1 MAIRQVTGGVPVYS
15 IEVDVPKPTDSRG
28 KGYGS
33 LVSDL
38 RWKLWQEVQESQLQQ
53 MKFEQLT
60 KQAQLDVLEQQQ
72 RDISRAIRDANEQ
85 KAKIKAGTA
94 TAGSAP
100 KALGYTIEEVEEG
113 RSPITGMLTGQ
124 KITKTKT
131 KTPTN
136 IVQGAG
142 VDSEKALEQQKAQFE
157 QQRSDLDAYIEEL
170 EAQQTQLGTRFQAL
184 AGQPVGRDILSRTRE
199 AFQTQI
205 GEGGFGISRRPLR
218 QLPRFD
224 EVEAVGR
231 VQDAIAREEQNLL
244 NEAIRRKQS
253 NRIAELNLLSE
264 GEMSGAY
271 LAGLPPVSLTLDEE
285 RMVRELARKKFA
297 GKLTAAGA
305 EPTSRAGFLMK
316 PLPPSQSGL
325 LPREETRFPTGRVRD
340 DFGVGGPPPAMSREM
355 ETLIDIGSEKLPFT
369 FYPEDVERK
378 AEDESSKSIKE
389 TGKPGFFEELQAIR
403 AGQTAT
409 ERGNKSET
417 PIEQTVRRN
426 LEMEALGAPY
436 DVNYPP
442 TIEDAAAVEIQRR
455 IDDARMARDRGFK
468 TPFQD
473 ISGFQQGVM
482 GRPGGMADRRVVNR
496 LLRQSEASGGL
507 SGAPSIEPTPAQPK
521 PSVANAE
528 DLNFIMGPPLPPT
541 ADEAPTATTPG
552 PEIVPEEPVDEM
564 RLRTRRRPELPQMD
578 EERGRIPLGNGV
590 MLDPFESVI
599 YGKEGFPLFRTTAE
613 PTTNTSAP
621 YQPQV
626 VTPKE
631 FEKKVKEIKEAGG
644 YEPPQAKLTVPQR
657 REIYAM
663 NTIKRG
669 LELADKPKQFARVSK
684 TDNPSTAAEY
694 VRLVNG
700 VYELNSTRPD
710 RFKASF
716 DEIARVYKNDP
727 KNRELALSY
736 LVAKDAIESNVT
748 KPMA

>member
-72 RDISRAIRDANEQ
+72 RDVSRAIRDANEQ
-85 KAKIKAGTA
+85 KARIKAGTA
-94 TAGSAP
+94 TAGTAP
-100 KALGYTIEEVEEG
+100 KALGSVTVKEEPARNLLG
-113 RSPITGMLTGQ
+113 RPIPGAPPIVTRTVR
-124 KITKTKT
+124 
-131 KTPTN
+131 TPTN
-136 IVQGAG
+136 IVRGAG
-142 VDSEKALEQQKAQFE
+142 VDAEKALEQQQAQFE
-157 QQRSDLDAYIEEL
+157 QQRADLDAYIAEL

-184 AGQPVGRDILSRTRE
+184 ASQPVGRDILSRTRE
-199 AFQTQI
+199 AFQSQI

-224 EVEAVGR
+224 ELQAVGLLD
-231 VQDAIAREEQNLL
+231 DAIAN
-244 NEAIRRKQS
+244 A
-253 NRIAELNLLSE
+253 E
-264 GEMSGAY
+264 GEIMAEAARLFPQGI
-271 LAGLPPVSLTLDEE
+271 SLQAEQDLKRRARE
-285 RMVRELARKKFA
+285 ELARKIE
-297 GKLTAAGA
+297 GAGA

-316 PLPPSQSGL
+316 PPPPYEGL

-340 DFGVGGPPPAMSREM
+340 DFGVTGAAPLSREQ
-355 ETLIDIGSEKLPFT
+355 EVLRDINRGADV
-369 FYPEDVERK
+369 YPE
-378 AEDESSKSIKE
+378 
-389 TGKPGFFEELQAIR
+389 LQDIR
-403 AGQTAT
+403 AVREATARPAETPLEQTA
-409 ERGNKSET
+409 
-417 PIEQTVRRN
+417 RRN
-426 LEMEALGAPY
+426 VEMEALGVPY

-442 TIEDAAAVEIQRR
+442 TIEDAAAIENQRKL
-455 IDDARMARDRGFK
+455 DEARMARDRGFE
-468 TPFQD
+468 TPVQD
-473 ISGFQQGVM
+473 ISGFRQGVT

-496 LLRQSEASGGL
+496 LLRQSETPGGL

-521 PSVANAE
+521 PSVGNAE
-528 DLNFIMGPPLPPT
+528 DLKFMGEFFEPGTETPLPIP
-541 ADEAPTATTPG
+541 APG
-552 PEIVPEEPVDEM
+552 PEIVPEEPETPLEEKK
-564 RLRTRRRPELPQMD
+564 LRTRARPELPPMD
-578 EERGRIPLGNGV
+578 NRLP
-590 MLDPFESVI
+590 ESS
-599 YGKEGFPLFRTTAE
+599 TE
-613 PTTNTSAP
+613 P
-621 YQPQV
+621 Q
-626 VTPKE
+626 
-631 FEKKVKEIKEAGG
+631 G
-644 YEPPQAKLTVPQR
+644 KLTVPQR

-669 LELADKPKQFARVSK
+669 LELAEKPKQFARVAK

-700 VYELNSTRPD
+700 VYELNSARPD

>member
-38 RWKLWQEVQESQLQQ
+38 RWKLWEEVQNSQLQQ

-72 RDISRAIRDANEQ
+72 RDVSRAIRDANEQ

-94 TAGSAP
+94 TAGTAP
-100 KALGYTIEEVEEG
+100 KALGSVTVKEEPLRNLLG
-113 RSPITGMLTGQ
+113 RPIPGAPPIVTRTVR
-124 KITKTKT
+124 
-131 KTPTN
+131 TPTN
-136 IVQGAG
+136 IVRGAG
-142 VDSEKALEQQKAQFE
+142 VDAEKALEQQQAQFE
-157 QQRSDLDAYIEEL
+157 QQRADLDAYIAEL

-184 AGQPVGRDILSRTRE
+184 ASQPLGRDILSRTRE

-224 EVEAVGR
+224 ELQAVGLLD
-231 VQDAIAREEQNLL
+231 DAIAN
-244 NEAIRRKQS
+244 A
-253 NRIAELNLLSE
+253 E
-264 GEMSGAY
+264 GEIMAEAARLFPQGI
-271 LAGLPPVSLTLDEE
+271 SLQAEQDLKRRARE
-285 RMVRELARKKFA
+285 ELARKIE
-297 GKLTAAGA
+297 GAGA

-316 PLPPSQSGL
+316 PPPPYEGL

-340 DFGVGGPPPAMSREM
+340 DFGVAGPAPLSREL
-355 ETLIDIGSEKLPFT
+355 EALRDINRGVDV
-369 FYPEDVERK
+369 YPE
-378 AEDESSKSIKE
+378 
-389 TGKPGFFEELQAIR
+389 LQDIR
-403 AGQTAT
+403 AVREATARPTETPLEQTA
-409 ERGNKSET
+409 
-417 PIEQTVRRN
+417 RRN
-426 LEMEALGAPY
+426 IEMEALGADY
-436 DVNYPP
+436 SVDYPP
-442 TIEDAAAVEIQRR
+442 TIEDAAIVENQRKL
-455 IDDARMARDRGFK
+455 DEARMARDRGFK
-468 TPFQD
+468 TPVQD

-552 PEIVPEEPVDEM
+552 PEIVPEETADEV

-578 EERGRIPLGNGV
+578 EERGRIPLGDGV

-613 PTTNTSAP
+613 PTTNASAP

-736 LVAKDAIESNVT
+736 LIAKDAIESNVT